1 MLEIGTRKLYAT
13 CCSAGGI
20 LIMSFSGLLLG
31 KLTGPEFLSAVNAT
45 CFLVGGFMGLNVT
58 GKVFG
63 KTGEPS

>member
-13 CCSAGGI
+13 CCTAGGI
-20 LIMSFSGLLLG
+20 LVLSFAGLLLG
-31 KLTGPEFLSAVNAT
+31 KIDGAGFLSAVNAT

-63 KTGEPS
+63 KNGEPS